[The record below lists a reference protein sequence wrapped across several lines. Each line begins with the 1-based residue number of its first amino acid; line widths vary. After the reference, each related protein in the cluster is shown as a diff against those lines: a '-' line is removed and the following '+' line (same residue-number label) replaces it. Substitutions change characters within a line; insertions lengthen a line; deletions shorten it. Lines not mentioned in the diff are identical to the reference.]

1 MSKEGDPFN
10 QSSLTPLIF
19 PLIPHPPIVD
29 LSDRAPLFAE
39 AVAQATALQRIGVP
53 LILSNSYSLAQWQ
66 SPFANPPQGDR
77 GTCWAFAAAAALEAA
92 YRRKYN
98 LNINVSEEYIFH
110 VGKAFEL
117 DPNYTTG
124 ANPLE
129 NNSSLWGF
137 QNNSGIARVL
147 FYSASPDESLAPYFA
162 AQSGLEDVP
171 KQLGYPSVAALV
183 TQEDFDALEFSEI
196 HIPLIARVNC
206 RYRATDWA
214 LLGSPPSVEDIE
226 KTIRANCEVLVDVQ
240 QVQPPNGGH
249 VMLIIGYDADRKVFQ
264 AKNSWGENNFIE
276 IAYQNDPN
284 WMIQAAHY
292 IRGVADPT
300 FVQNDACW
308 IGNWWFHQNGQ
319 TGRLLIRR
327 FLDFRNL
334 GTPTKLG
341 NLYIDGKRFDVNGS
355 LKNNGMVLDMHI
367 SETEGR
373 VAPGTLLGTHIEATL
388 SHADIFNAHGQELG
402 VNILTHAHSPVL
414 LTRFSTRFAAIWSQ
428 AQTYPWQAR
437 HGLTGDQYQATFD
450 QLKQQGFRPVQVCGY
465 SEGFDDRYAA
475 IFSQSPSGP
484 WEAGHRLTSEQ
495 YQAKF
500 DELLRRGYRLRNVS
514 GCAIAGSQRF
524 TGIWEQAEG
533 PAWQARHGVT
543 AAEFQTTFDELTP
556 LGYRPIQ
563 VCGYRVNVGVRFAGI
578 WEQRPGPT
586 WQARHNLS
594 SADYQKIFDALLA
607 QGYRLIWVSGYS
619 AGGATRYAAIWEQS
633 PGPAWQ
639 ARHGLDGH
647 GYQAAFDSLT
657 ENQFNLI
664 QVAGYGV
671 GFA

>member
-1 MSKEGDPFN
+1 MSKEDDQLN

-19 PLIPHPPIVD
+19 SLIPHPPIVD

-53 LILSNSYSLAQWQ
+53 LVLSNSYSLAQWQ

-117 DPNYTTG
+117 DPKYTTG

-162 AQSGLEDVP
+162 AQSGLEDVS
-171 KQLGYPSVAALV
+171 KQLGYPSVAALA
-183 TQEDFDALEFSEI
+183 TQEDFDVLEFSEI

-214 LLGSPPSVEDIE
+214 LLGNPPSVEDIE

-341 NLYIDGKRFDVNGS
+341 NLYIGGKRFDVTGS

-388 SHADIFNAHGQELG
+388 SHADIFNARGQELG
-402 VNILTHAHSPVL
+402 VNILTHTHSPAL

-428 AQTYPWQAR
+428 AETYPWQAR

-450 QLKQQGFRPVQVCGY
+450 QLTQQGFRPVQVCGY

-484 WEAGHRLTSEQ
+484 WEARHGLTSEQ

-500 DELLRRGYRLRNVS
+500 DELLRQGYRLRNVS
-514 GCAIAGSQRF
+514 GYAIAGSQRF

-533 PAWQARHGVT
+533 PTWQARHGVT
-543 AAEFQTTFDELTP
+543 AAEFQATFDQLTP

-594 SADYQKIFDALLA
+594 SADYQKTFDALLA

-619 AGGATRYAAIWEQS
+619 NGGATRYAAIWEQS
-633 PGPAWQ
+633 SGPAWQ
-639 ARHGLDGH
+639 ARHGLDGP
-647 GYQAAFDSLT
+647 GYQAAFDGLT
-657 ENQFNLI
+657 ENRFNLI